1 MLVKDFRVVEF
12 DLALNGLNKL
22 KDKESAYGTTWEVY
36 MKYLKCYK
44 CTKQN
49 MKAIQIL

>member
-1 MLVKDFRVVEF
+1 MAWIVL
-12 DLALNGLNKL
+12 L

-36 MKYLKCYK
+36 MKNFKCYK
-44 CTKQN
+44 CSKKI